1 MLKESEFDKT
11 LALFNQKVSYL
22 EKTNEELQKKDKDV
36 SDQLKNNK
44 REFQTSM
51 KDHLS
56 KQEAT
61 GRSQQSK
68 INSLNEKV
76 LELEND
82 LATKEHTFDMERK
95 KWSLIESQLQQH
107 NQENSSAMV

>member
-1 MLKESEFDKT
+1 M
-11 LALFNQKVSYL
+11 ALYNQKVAYL
-22 EKTNEELQKKDKDV
+22 EKANEELSKKDKEV

-44 REFQTSM
+44 RDYQAQM

-56 KQEAT
+56 KQEAN
-61 GRSQQSK
+61 GRAQQTK

-95 KWSLIESQLQQH
+95 KWSLVES
-107 NQENSSAMV
+107 